1 MAKNCVVNGN
11 DVVFMS
17 YLVGV
22 GRLHLTFFQQ
32 DIIATLSQLIKF
44 IFWEPYK
51 LFILYDRAASS
62 FYK

>member
-1 MAKNCVVNGN
+1 M
-11 DVVFMS
+11 MLSLS

-32 DIIATLSQLIKF
+32 DIIATLSQLKF